1 MSITGGYKWLVVHS
15 GGLRVVFVQQCA
27 LSTDDDDDGG
37 DHDDD
42 NNGRRSNRMV
52 IYIPGD
58 FPDRKRISTRHYFS
72 VFRVLFVRYR
82 SSKYS

>member
-1 MSITGGYKWLVVHS
+1 MA
-15 GGLRVVFVQQCA
+15 FVQQCA

-42 NNGRRSNRMV
+42 NNGSRSNRMV

-58 FPDRKRISTRHYFS
+58 FPHRKGISTRHYFS
-72 VFRVLFVRYR
+72 VFRVLFVRFNIDTVNTR
-82 SSKYS
+82 N